1 VGTVRHRR
9 AEQGRSQRPGK
20 VESINGATGVSDGK
34 VQGTFPV
41 GDFPSGIAFDGAS
54 IWVTSVHDNA
64 VTRLRAKNGA
74 YTKTLTVENY
84 PIGVLFDNTSIWVA
98 NYFSNTVSK
107 ISRSAQ

>member
-1 VGTVRHRR
+1 
-9 AEQGRSQRPGK
+9 
-20 VESINGATGVSDGK
+20 VSDGK

-84 PIGVLFDNTSIWVA
+84 PIGVLCDVFEV
-98 NYFSNTVSK
+98 
-107 ISRSAQ
+107 SRSGYYAWSLRPAPARATRDEQLRAQVVAVHRQSRSTYVRL